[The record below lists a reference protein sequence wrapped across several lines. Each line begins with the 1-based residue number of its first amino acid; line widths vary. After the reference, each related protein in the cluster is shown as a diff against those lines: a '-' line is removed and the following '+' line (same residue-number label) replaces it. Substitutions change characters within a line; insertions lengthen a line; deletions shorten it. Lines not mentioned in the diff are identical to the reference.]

1 MNPRRE
7 RSCWTEN
14 HCTSTH
20 ANICIGRYF
29 WKCLGTNANSDSAI
43 LEHVCP
49 LFDVDDVVFIS
60 CKLAWVSQDL
70 ELFSG
75 SLRDN
80 IEYGL
85 KGCTYEKV
93 QDAAKKAKAD
103 AFFSELKDQYDTG
116 TQTQTLVLSCLSYEK
131 SVCTSSGSCQMDESE
146 TTHRKSRVS
155 VIVCFSCAAVE
166 GGGVTLS
173 SGLRHS
179 VALIRAL
186 VRDPQVIIL
195 DETTSKVD
203 TDVWHAVSKRLDHHM
218 S

>member
-1 MNPRRE
+1 M
-7 RSCWTEN
+7 
-14 HCTSTH
+14 
-20 ANICIGRYF
+20 
-29 WKCLGTNANSDSAI
+29 
-43 LEHVCP
+43 LEYVCP
-49 LFDVDDVVFIS
+49 LFDIYDVVFIS
-60 CKLAWVSQDL
+60 CKLALVSQDL

-75 SLRDN
+75 SLRYN

-85 KGCTYEKV
+85 KGCSYEKV
-93 QDAAKKAKAD
+93 KDAAKKAKAD

-116 TQTQTLVLSCLSYEK
+116 TKTQTLVLSCLSYEN
-131 SVCTSSGSCQMDESE
+131 SVCMSSGLCQTFRFLDESE
-146 TTHRKSRVS
+146 TTHRKSCVCSVS

-203 TDVWHAVSKRLDHHM
+203 TDVWHAVSKRLDYHM
-218 S
+218 Y